1 MKHVIL
7 TIVLLLA
14 SGLVIAQTK
23 MSDQLSK
30 TTKMNAQSK
39 IYFAGGCFWGTEHFM
54 KQINGVTST
63 KWVKPT
69 VKQASKIQPTNT
81 YVTTIPDLPRQ

>member
-39 IYFAGGCFWGTEHFM
+39 IFFAGDVSGE
-54 KQINGVTST
+54 QNIS
-63 KWVKPT
+63 
-69 VKQASKIQPTNT
+69 
-81 YVTTIPDLPRQ
+81 

>member
-7 TIVLLLA
+7 TIVLLLLA

-30 TTKMNAQSK
+30 TTKNE
-39 IYFAGGCFWGTEHFM
+39 C
-54 KQINGVTST
+54 T
-63 KWVKPT
+63 K
-69 VKQASKIQPTNT
+69 
-81 YVTTIPDLPRQ
+81 

>member
-39 IYFAGGCFWGTEHFM
+39 IYFAGGCFWE
-54 KQINGVTST
+54 QNIS
-63 KWVKPT
+63 
-69 VKQASKIQPTNT
+69 
-81 YVTTIPDLPRQ
+81 

>member
-39 IYFAGGCFWGTEHFM
+39 IFFCRRMFLGNRTFHETN
-54 KQINGVTST
+54 NGV
-63 KWVKPT
+63 
-69 VKQASKIQPTNT
+69 N
-81 YVTTIPDLPRQ
+81 